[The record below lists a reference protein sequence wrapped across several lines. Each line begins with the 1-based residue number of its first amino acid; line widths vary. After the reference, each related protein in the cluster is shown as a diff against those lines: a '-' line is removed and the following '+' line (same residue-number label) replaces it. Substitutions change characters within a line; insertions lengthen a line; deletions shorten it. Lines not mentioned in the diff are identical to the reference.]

1 PQTPSIEAQ
10 RLNPEE
16 RTLEVDR
23 DAGRKEEREQEMK
36 QRANTRGLEK
46 GDGLYTSIS
55 DVITSQP
62 HIFCEMFQGQ
72 GGGVQMPGSVLK
84 ELVRLIGQNGQ
95 PQQTQARPQR
105 QYGLQQ
111 DLMAQQGIVNH
122 QLTVEDQQFVNETQ
136 RMLEAQIRER
146 KTSNS
151 RRRI

>member
-1 PQTPSIEAQ
+1 M
-10 RLNPEE
+10 NPEE

-36 QRANTRGLEK
+36 QRDNTRGLEQ
-46 GDGLYTSIS
+46 GDGLYTSTS

-62 HIFCEMFQGQ
+62 PIFCEMSQGQ

-95 PQQTQARPQR
+95 PQQTQAWPQR

-111 DLMAQQGIVNH
+111 DLMAQQGIANH

-151 RRRI
+151 RRRM